1 MIIRNCVAVTEIKP
15 GQWVKESGDNKVG
28 TEIEGEFIGVYGFEN
43 GKITKNP
50 GDNIGVVI
58 NGGPV
63 KVLVDTNV
71 KFGGK
76 AIMGNNGAFSQMPND
91 SGVYFVVGMFLED
104 GQAGDYVEML
114 VEKYQ
119 MYVDSINK

>member
-28 TEIEGEFIGVYGFEN
+28 TNIEGEFIGVYGFEN
-43 GKITKNP
+43 GKVTKKT
-50 GDNIGVVI
+50 GDNLGVVI
-58 NGGPV
+58 QGGPV
-63 KVLVDTNV
+63 KVLVDSNV
-71 KFGGK
+71 SFGDK
-76 AIMGNNGAFSQMPND
+76 AILGSNGSFSIMPNT

-119 MYVDSINK
+119 MYIA